1 MAKTLSDLRNEILLV
16 NHTAEEWLRL
26 DDEVNEAILNASEDE
41 VRSFVDSGAGEMLD
55 MILSGIQISQNIK
68 LLSRKFVVHNV
79 FLSLFNIISNAYVPF
94 RTDYIIK

>member
-55 MILSGIQISQNIK
+55 MACSAIK
-68 LLSRKFVVHNV
+68 VIHHK
-79 FLSLFNIISNAYVPF
+79 
-94 RTDYIIK
+94 D

>member
-41 VRSFVDSGAGEMLD
+41 VRSFVYSGAGEMLD
-55 MILSGIQISQNIK
+55 MACSAIK
-68 LLSRKFVVHNV
+68 VIHPK
-79 FLSLFNIISNAYVPF
+79 
-94 RTDYIIK
+94 D

>member
-55 MILSGIQISQNIK
+55 MVCSAIK
-68 LLSRKFVVHNV
+68 VVHHK
-79 FLSLFNIISNAYVPF
+79 
-94 RTDYIIK
+94 D